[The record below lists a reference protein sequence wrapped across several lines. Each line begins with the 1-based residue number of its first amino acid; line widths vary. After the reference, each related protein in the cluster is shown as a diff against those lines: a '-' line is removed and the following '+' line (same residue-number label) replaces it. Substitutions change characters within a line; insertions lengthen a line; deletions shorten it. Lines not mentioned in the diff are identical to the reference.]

1 MQIKLTTLH
10 SLPQKADTAAFFWFE
25 GQEADP
31 NFNCPIGKMVKYLL
45 DSKEFS
51 GKAKEVRTAYL
62 IEKANNVNKVIV
74 VGMGAKKDLTVEKL
88 RVAVGTMVK
97 KAKELKSKEMLISQ
111 LPECDCNIVEVIA
124 EALTLANYKFEGYKS
139 KKADN
144 TLETVSIIT
153 ATGSETDAMA
163 EGILLGEATNFA
175 RDLTGTPVNILS
187 PSALAEQAVLK
198 GNEYGFDTD
207 IWNEEDIIEAGME
220 AFWQVARGSDNP
232 PRFIIMRHN
241 GNPAN
246 PEDVTA
252 LVGKGICYDSG
263 GLSLKTRQGMVTMKT
278 DMAGSAA
285 VIGAM
290 CAIAKQ
296 NLQANVVGIVAAC
309 ENIPSA
315 HSYHPGDIIGSMAG
329 KSIHIGSTDAEGRL
343 TLADAVYYAVTT
355 EKATRVLDIATLT
368 GSCVTALGKRVTG
381 VISNDDEFYG
391 RLEAASVA
399 TGEMI
404 WRLPT
409 FEHFEKCIE
418 HPEADLNN
426 VGGECGGGT
435 ITAAL
440 FIGRFNEDKP
450 WIHMDIAGKS
460 YTGEDLGYIAKGP
473 TGVGVR
479 NLYQL
484 VKSYTK

>member
-1 MQIKLTTLH
+1 MQINLTTLNN
-10 SLPQKADTAAFFWFE
+10 LPKSADTVALFWFK
-25 GQEADP
+25 GQEVDP
-31 NFNCPIGKMVKYLL
+31 NFSCPIGQMVKYLI
-45 DSKEFS
+45 DNGEFC

-62 IEKANNVNKVIV
+62 TEKANNINKVIL
-74 VGMGAKKDLTVEKL
+74 VGMGEKDKLTVEKV

-97 KAKELKSKEMLISQ
+97 KAKELKSKEVLISHA
-111 LPECDCNIVEVIA
+111 PECACNIVEAIA

-139 KKADN
+139 KKAEN
-144 TLETVSIIT
+144 TLELVTIIT
-153 ATGSETDAMA
+153 AEGNETAALA
-163 EGILLGEATNFA
+163 EGVLLGDATNFA
-175 RDLTGTPVNILS
+175 RDLTGTPVNVLS
-187 PSALAEQAVLK
+187 PAALAEQAVLK
-198 GNEYGFDTD
+198 GDEYGFDTE
-207 IWNEEDIIEAGME
+207 IWEEDEIIEAGME

-241 GNPAN
+241 GNPDN
-246 PEDVTA
+246 PEDLTA
-252 LVGKGICYDSG
+252 LVGKGVCYDSG
-263 GLSLKTRQGMVTMKT
+263 GLSLKSRQGMVTMKT

-296 NLQANVVGIVAAC
+296 NLKANVVGIVAAC

-315 HSYHPGDIIGSMAG
+315 HSYHPGDIIGSMGG

-343 TLADAVYYAVTT
+343 TLIDAVYYAVTT

-381 VISNDDEFYG
+381 IVSNNDEFYS
-391 RLEAASVA
+391 RLEAASA
-399 TGEMI
+399 HTGEMI

-409 FEHFEKCIE
+409 FEHFEKCID

-426 VGGECGGGT
+426 VGGDCGGGT

-460 YTGEDLGYIAKGP
+460 YTAKDLGYIAKGP

-479 NLYQL
+479 NMYHLI
-484 VKSYTK
+484 KSYTN